1 MKSFQ
6 LITRQLLSM
15 ACLLSLF
22 VIISCGDDDED
33 TSPGTSNAVVINEDI
48 NADLTLENI
57 NPEQGQCDYIIDGF
71 LQVNADLIIQPGVC
85 VVFKANSGLYI
96 NVDGSIQAVGT
107 ASEPITLTGE
117 SRTPGFWRGLQVR
130 ANDVRNELNHV
141 TVEYAGSD
149 FLATYG
155 TSIKINGGVAIEGAS
170 GWNGSLKV
178 FNSTIQN
185 CIGYGLI
192 VEHGTLLRDF
202 ANNSFINNTEAA
214 VRIDADN
221 VGAIDGQS
229 TFSNNNFDGIEIN
242 ASGSPLHD
250 IVNDATWQAL
260 SNGAAYR
267 VEQSI
272 DVEATLTIMPGT
284 IIEFEANKTMYFK
297 QDFSGPNDGI
307 IIAKGT
313 ASEPITFTGA
323 TKTAGY
329 WMGLVV
335 HSNSL
340 LNEMDHCIVEYGGS
354 DQYDSGIANILLTKD
369 GAYAAPYLTVTNSTI
384 QNSAGCGIYVE
395 TADSNFVPGDSN
407 TFADNSS
414 GNICQ

>member
-6 LITRQLLSM
+6 LFTRHLSPL
-15 ACLLSLF
+15 ACLLSLI
-22 VIISCGDDDED
+22 VIISCNDDDGD
-33 TSPGTSNAVVINEDI
+33 PAPGTTDAVVINEDI
-48 NADLTLENI
+48 NTELTLENI

-85 VVFKANSGLYI
+85 VVFTANSGLFI
-96 NVDGSIQAVGT
+96 NVDGSIQAIGT
-107 ASEPITLTGE
+107 AAAPITLTGE
-117 SRTPGFWRGLQVR
+117 SRTPGYWRGLQVR

-155 TSIKINGGVAIEGAS
+155 TNIKINGGVAVEGAS

-178 FNSTIQN
+178 LNSTIQN
-185 CIGYGLI
+185 NTGYGLI

-202 ANNSFINNTEAA
+202 GSNNFMNNTEAA

-229 TFSNNNFDGIEIN
+229 TFSNNSFDGIEIN
-242 ASGSPLHD
+242 ASGSPIHD

-260 SNGAAYR
+260 SNGAVYR

-323 TKTAGY
+323 AKTAGY
-329 WMGLVV
+329 WMGLVI
-335 HSNSL
+335 HSNSV

-354 DQYDSGIANILLTKD
+354 DQYDSGIANILLTRD
-369 GAYAAPYLTVTNSTI
+369 GAYDAPDLIVTNSTI
-384 QNSAGCGIYVE
+384 SNSAGCGIYVE
-395 TADSNFVPGDSN
+395 TVDSDFTNTDN
-407 TFADNSS
+407 TFTANSS
-414 GNICQ
+414 GNICN